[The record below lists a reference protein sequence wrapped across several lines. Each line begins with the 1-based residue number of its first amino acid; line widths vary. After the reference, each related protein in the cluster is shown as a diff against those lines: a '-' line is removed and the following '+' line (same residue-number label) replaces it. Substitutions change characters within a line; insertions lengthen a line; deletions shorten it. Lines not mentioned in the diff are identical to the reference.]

1 MDIEEFYEA
10 NEKRRDSA
18 EFEFGSDW
26 TDAAG
31 NSYEL
36 SWVEDTG
43 ELYLMLGPDVA
54 VGQDPFGDFAVVPEE
69 VSELHVVVIATV
81 PTLEKL
87 LFSLEDW
94 EEAMGQPDSLKWLH
108 GKFGAQS

>member
-18 EFEFGSDW
+18 EFEFGSEW
-26 TDAAG
+26 TDSAG
-31 NSYEL
+31 NNYEL

-43 ELYLMLGPDVA
+43 ELYLMLGPEA
-54 VGQDPFGDFAVVPEE
+54 AIGQDPFGDFSVGPEE
-69 VSELHVVVIATV
+69 VGELHVVVIANV
-81 PTLEKL
+81 ATLEKL

-94 EEAMGQPDSLKWLH
+94 EEAMAQPDSLKWLH
-108 GKFGAQS
+108 EKFGAKA